1 LVTTYINPI
10 TKKLFYFK
18 NKTMKKLNNNMKVFS
33 IAALVASICFLS
45 SCNKELE
52 SFTPLPTPVYPA
64 GNITGSQSIA
74 RTIAANK
81 ADTMFYIMLVR
92 SGLLNQ
98 FNDSTK
104 TLTLFAVDTTGM
116 KIFVNAASGGAVP
129 LNAPNATFYGFLSSS
144 LPVATA
150 AAIIQYNTLGQKY
163 PFANFGGAFPNYPAP
178 SSIQLDPVGTPFLR
192 MTICP
197 TNSTG
202 IPFKYVNNIPAF
214 GQFDLLASNGIIHHT
229 YTVVAPPSQLM
240 KAMIANEPTLT
251 YFRAA
256 VNRADSGS
264 VGTNRLDSLM
274 GFGALNMTVLTP
286 NDAAMRPVLFGALY
300 QGLYPIVYNTIYN
313 TALAAGATTAQAIAA
328 ATAQA
333 PAATVTQATS
343 LSSTPA
349 GFNVLPV
356 ATVKGIIAYHFIA
369 SNATGSYKPDQR
381 VFSVNV
387 PTTAGAFVKT
397 LVNGSI
403 AVHPGILARSYFST
417 LPVPDSVKFT
427 GLGTFPGGGTA
438 YSDPAAKVVKADNHA
453 VNGVYHIIDRVLLPQ

>member
-18 NKTMKKLNNNMKVFS
+18 NKTMKKLNNTIKVFS
-33 IAALVASICFLS
+33 IAAVVASMSFLS

-64 GNITGSQSIA
+64 GNITGSQSIGRILA
-74 RTIAANK
+74 TPP
-81 ADTMFYIMLVR
+81 DTMFYIMLVR
-92 SGLLNQ
+92 SGLLNTY
-98 FNDSTK
+98 NDSTK
-104 TLTLFAVDTTGM
+104 KLTIFAVQNPGM
-116 KIFVNAASGGAVP
+116 KAFVNAATNGLVP
-129 LNAPNATFYGFLSSS
+129 LNAPDAVFYNFLSSS
-144 LPVATA
+144 LPQASA
-150 AAIIQYNTLGQKY
+150 AAIIQYNTLGQRY
-163 PFANFGGAFPNYPAP
+163 TFNSFGSTFPNYPAP
-178 SSIQLDPVGTPFLR
+178 SLIQLDPINTPFLR

-197 TNSTG
+197 TKGNG
-202 IPFKYVNNIPAF
+202 IRYVNNMPSTGQDSIP
-214 GQFDLLASNGIIHHT
+214 ASNGMILHT
-229 YTVVAPPSQLM
+229 DSLVRPPSQLM

-274 GFGALNMTVLTP
+274 GFGALNMTVLAP
-286 NDAAMRPVLFGALY
+286 NDSAMRPVLFGALY

-313 TALAAGATTAQAIAA
+313 TALTAGATTAQAIAA

-333 PAATVTQATS
+333 PTATFAQATS

-356 ATVKGIIAYHFIA
+356 ATVKGILAYHFIA

-387 PTTAGAFVKT
+387 PSTAGAFVKT
-397 LVNGSI
+397 LINGSV
-403 AVHPGILARSYFST
+403 AAHPGILARSYFST
-417 LPVPDSVKFT
+417 SALPDSVKFT
-427 GLGTFPGGGTA
+427 GYGTPVSGGA
-438 YSDPAAKVVKADNHA
+438 PFSAPAVKVVKADNHA
-453 VNGVYHIIDRVLLPQ
+453 VNGVYHIINGVLLPQ